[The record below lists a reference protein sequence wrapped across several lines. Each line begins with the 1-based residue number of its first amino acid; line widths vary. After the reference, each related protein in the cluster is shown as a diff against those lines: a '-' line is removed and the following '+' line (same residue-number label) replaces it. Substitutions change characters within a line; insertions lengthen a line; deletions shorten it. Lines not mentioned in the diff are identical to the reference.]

1 MQSQDAIDA
10 YVKGQLTVSEKIQ
23 FETEMAHDSILTEA
37 VAQARLDLEVAN
49 LLIGQ
54 EVQGWM
60 NDWAKEVDWGKV
72 AESAAL
78 DDPPRLSTNKRN
90 GVFFL
95 WIAAAA
101 TLTLVLAAVLFFQP
115 GRPEDEPQIA
125 QSDSLQQSGQPI
137 VQQPD
142 ESVTPQTNPVKPEN
156 PADQM
161 PVSPPP
167 RRDSRYIAMA
177 ETGFQYKK
185 TDSFLRR
192 GEAQIPAS
200 HRDSIELAVEALQQ
214 KAYSRALN
222 LASAVP
228 PSSNRYADAQLLLG
242 QVYFQQQQY
251 PKATKAFQKAIATG
265 KIGKDQAQWNLLMC
279 LVAQYDTRK
288 SETDALLQQILA
300 DEGNP
305 YMEEAEKLAKKL
317 KE

>member
-1 MQSQDAIDA
+1 MQSQDTIDA
-10 YVKGQLTVSEKIQ
+10 YVKGQLTVSDRIQ
-23 FETEMAHDSILTEA
+23 FEAEMARNSTLAEA

-78 DDPPRLSTNKRN
+78 DDPPKLFANKRN

-115 GRPEDEPQIA
+115 GHPVDEPLIA
-125 QSDSLQQSGQPI
+125 ISDSTQQISPP
-137 VQQPD
+137 VVHQPD
-142 ESVTPQTNPVKPEN
+142 GSVMPQTNPAKPEN
-156 PADQM
+156 PANQM
-161 PVSPPP
+161 PVLPTP

-185 TDSFLRR
+185 ADSFLRG
-192 GEAQIPAS
+192 GEVQIPAS
-200 HRDSIELAVEALQQ
+200 QRDSIELAVEALQQ

-251 PKATKAFQKAIATG
+251 PKATKAFQKAIVTG
-265 KIGKDQAQWNLLMC
+265 KIGKDQALWNLLMC

-288 SETDALLQQILA
+288 VEADALLLQILA

-305 YMEEAEKLAKKL
+305 YTEEAQNLAKKL